1 MNITPLNDFL
11 INVCLFFL
19 FFSFDN
25 TLLLFTNSL
34 YYFIINMF
42 VEFIINILL
51 FTVWSINYIYK
62 FKI

>member
-51 FTVWSINYIYK
+51 FTV
-62 FKI
+62 